1 MLAIKSLNRFLCLQ
15 STISLVSAWRSGERR
30 FRPRPDNWRLQLAIL
45 HDGWGPPDG
54 GLHPGD
60 QEPYA
65 QDKRLPRVPIGK
77 LFFRFVSFEV
87 FLIKGPVH
95 QFYMLVLNE
104 AFLRSDSENL
114 SHSFVSCSK
123 LQKKAKTL
131 AFANA
136 PIRTPKYKCP

>member
-1 MLAIKSLNRFLCLQ
+1 M
-15 STISLVSAWRSGERR
+15 
-30 FRPRPDNWRLQLAIL
+30 
-45 HDGWGPPDG
+45 
-54 GLHPGD
+54 
-60 QEPYA
+60 
-65 QDKRLPRVPIGK
+65 
-77 LFFRFVSFEV
+77 SFEV

-123 LQKKAKTL
+123 LLKKAKTL

-136 PIRTPKYKCP
+136 PIRTPKYKCPYEIGAGAYDIAAGA